1 MLLLKLFSFA
11 LLCVFF
17 AGSILSVME
26 GNSSGVAE
34 RTQFVSYS
42 GENEVYSEKGSFV
55 CVFVTRRGGGALSV
69 PGRNG
74 FTAYIKRPERYRCC

>member
-1 MLLLKLFSFA
+1 MLLLKLFNFA

-17 AGSILSVME
+17 AGSILSVRE

-34 RTQFVSYS
+34 GTQFVLYS
-42 GENEVYSEKGSFV
+42 GENEVYRERGSFV
-55 CVFVTRRGGGALSV
+55 CVFVTSRGGGAPSV

-74 FTAYIKRPERYRCC
+74 FAAYVE